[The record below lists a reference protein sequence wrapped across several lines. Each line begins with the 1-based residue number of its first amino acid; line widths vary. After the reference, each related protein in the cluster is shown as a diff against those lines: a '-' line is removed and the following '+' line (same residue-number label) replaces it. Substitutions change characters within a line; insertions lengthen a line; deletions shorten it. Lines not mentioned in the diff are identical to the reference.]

1 MFMVPSSFQKSSAM
15 KGSIIRV
22 QLFSTVIFPYLI
34 RFTLLESNETQSV
47 RPMNKVSCPTNN
59 AQSTPGQRYLKTEVL
74 L

>member
-1 MFMVPSSFQKSSAM
+1 MVMALLIVSKSAAL

-47 RPMNKVSCPTNN
+47 RPMNSV
-59 AQSTPGQRYLKTEVL
+59 
-74 L
+74 